1 MAHTTPALIPSLF
14 IGLMSG
20 TSMDGVDGV
29 LASFDSQPT
38 RIATLAAAHRAFPAE
53 LRAALMAL
61 QAPGDHEIH
70 RESLAANALAR
81 LYALCVADLL
91 EQAGVAAAQVCA
103 IGVHGQTI
111 RHQPAAGYT
120 RQTNNP
126 ALLAELSGIDVIADF
141 RSRDIAAGGQ
151 GAPLVPAFHQAV
163 FSDPAQT
170 IVLAN
175 IGGIANISILD
186 PASDTAAG
194 FDTGPGNALMDG
206 WIFRHRGRHYDD
218 NGEWAAS
225 GRVDAALL
233 QALLQ
238 EPYLALPPPKSTGRD
253 LFHADWLAARLA
265 PFGMLAPV
273 DVQATLARYTAVTL
287 AEAIHRHAPAAKALY
302 ICGGGAFN
310 THLLEELRAALA
322 HLNQPIAVAATDTLG
337 MAAQQVEALAF
348 AWLAQRFIARLP
360 GNLPAVTGALGP
372 RILGAL
378 YPA

>member
-1 MAHTTPALIPSLF
+1 MAHTTTALF

-29 LASFDSQPT
+29 LASFSGQPT
-38 RIATLAAAHRAFPAE
+38 RITTLAAAHRPFPDD
-53 LRAALMAL
+53 LRAALMTL
-61 QAPGDHEIH
+61 QAPGHNEIH
-70 RESLAANALAR
+70 RESLAADALAR
-81 LYALCVADLL
+81 LYARCVADLL
-91 EQAGVAAAQVCA
+91 EQAGVAAEEVHA

-111 RHQPAAGYT
+111 RHQPGAGYT

-151 GAPLVPAFHQAV
+151 GAPLVPAFHHAM
-163 FSDPAQT
+163 FADPAQT

-186 PASDTAAG
+186 PADDTATG

-218 NGEWAAS
+218 GGNWAAS

-253 LFHADWLAARLA
+253 LFHADWLATRLA
-265 PFGMLAPV
+265 PFGMLVPV

-287 AEAIHRHAPAAKALY
+287 AEAIHRHAPAARAVY

-310 THLLEELRAALA
+310 THLLDELRAALA
-322 HLNQPIAVAATDTLG
+322 QLQQPITVAATDALG
-337 MAAQQVEALAF
+337 MAAQHVEALAF
-348 AWLAQRFIARLP
+348 AWLAQRFVARQP

>member
-1 MAHTTPALIPSLF
+1 MAHTTPALAPVLF

-38 RIATLAAAHRAFPAE
+38 RITTLAAAHRAFPDE

-61 QAPGDHEIH
+61 QSPGDNEIH
-70 RESLAANALAR
+70 RESLAADALAR
-81 LYALCVADLL
+81 LYAGCVADLL
-91 EQAGVAAAQVCA
+91 EEAGVPAAQVRA
-103 IGVHGQTI
+103 VGVHGQTI

-120 RQTNNP
+120 RQSNNP

-151 GAPLVPAFHQAV
+151 GAPLVPAFHQAM
-163 FSDPAQT
+163 FADPAQA

-186 PASDTAAG
+186 PADDTATG

-206 WIFRHRGRHYDD
+206 WTFRHLGRHYDD
-218 NGEWAAS
+218 NGNWAAS

-265 PFGMLAPV
+265 PFGMLAAV

-287 AEAIHRHAPAAKALY
+287 AEAIHRHAPAAKAVY
-302 ICGGGAFN
+302 VCGGGAFN
-310 THLLEELRAALA
+310 THLLDELRAALA
-322 HLNQPIAVAATDTLG
+322 HLKQPIAVAATDTLG
-337 MAAQQVEALAF
+337 MAAQHVEALAF
-348 AWLAQRFIARLP
+348 AWLAQRFVARLP